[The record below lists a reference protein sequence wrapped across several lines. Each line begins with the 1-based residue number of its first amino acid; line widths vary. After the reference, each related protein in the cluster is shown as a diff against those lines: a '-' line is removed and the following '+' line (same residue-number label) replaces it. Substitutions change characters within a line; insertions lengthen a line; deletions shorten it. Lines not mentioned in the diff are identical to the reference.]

1 MAPGSWQDG
10 RKGEKLE
17 EILDKRFSGAYLNF
31 QRYMDV
37 LESGMCAVFFSPF
50 MQSREV
56 GSGFTYFFAY
66 FFGRKSCGHVM

>member
-10 RKGEKLE
+10 RNGEKLE

-31 QRYMDV
+31 QRYLNV
-37 LESGMCAVFFSPF
+37 LECVMLCRVFSPF
-50 MQSREV
+50 MQNREA